1 LGELC
6 GTAGQVFNITIEEKM
21 MTDGKMPS
29 GDMVEIDRR
38 QTPEN
43 VPSTAV
49 MEALLDALKQ
59 LNPDQLKILYQKL
72 QELTP
77 KDQTSTPQS
86 TDNSSGGSVAEVGVQ
101 NIGDV
106 ANRGIETA
114 SRVQDL
120 GFVEFTA
127 GLINGTFDA
136 IVGATLKQM
145 QGYSQLVAD
154 LAKTVSQFQ
163 AENVSDAQIN
173 QYLAERYPDGEGTTV
188 VRSNYTFVDTPEDT
202 AAGISAKK
210 ASEKLNA
217 IATNLNLATKDL
229 PEGQRLKLTES
240 GTASAFNAAQ
250 VTQIRQAV
258 GALLATSQ
266 LSILRTMAREGM
278 ARIVIDDGEILT
290 RLTFNITTTESQAK
304 QKSNYNQNINQ
315 TTIGG
320 SAGWAWW
327 KVSASTTNTNI
338 NVNTVNESSF
348 DSTTMNTEIIGQVK
362 IRFRTETFTS
372 VDVPQT
378 PEETKNS

>member
-1 LGELC
+1 
-6 GTAGQVFNITIEEKM
+6 
-21 MTDGKMPS
+21 MTDGRMPS

-38 QTPEN
+38 QTTDT
-43 VPSTAV
+43 STPTEV
-49 MEALLDALKQ
+49 TEALLEALKQ
-59 LNPDQLKILYQKL
+59 LNPDQLKILYRKL

-173 QYLAERYPDGEGTTV
+173 QYLAERYPDGDGGTV
-188 VRSNYTFVDTPEDT
+188 VRSNYTFTDTPEDT

-217 IATNLNLATKDL
+217 IATNLNLATQDL
-229 PEGQRLKLTES
+229 PEGRRLKLPENSNNTNTF
-240 GTASAFNAAQ
+240 TAEQ
-250 VTQIRQAV
+250 ITQIRQAV

-278 ARIVIDDGEILT
+278 ARIVVDEGEILT
-290 RLTFNITTTESQAK
+290 RLTFNITTTETQAK
-304 QKSNYNQNINQ
+304 QKSNFNQNINQ

-327 KVSASTTNTNI
+327 KVSASTNNTNI
-338 NVNTVNESSF
+338 NVNTVNESSL

-362 IRFRTETFTS
+362 LRFRTETFTS
-372 VDVPQT
+372 VDVPET
-378 PEETKNS
+378 PES